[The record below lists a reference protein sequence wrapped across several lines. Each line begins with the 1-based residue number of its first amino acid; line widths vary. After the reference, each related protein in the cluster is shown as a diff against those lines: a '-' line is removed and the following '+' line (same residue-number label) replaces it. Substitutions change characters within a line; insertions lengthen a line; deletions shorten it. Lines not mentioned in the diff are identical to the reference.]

1 MLHNDTLDLFS
12 DKAETPELQIPDISP
27 EVGGVYRI
35 WLSPTHY
42 YVGRAKSF
50 TGRWETHLKAA
61 QSGGHG
67 NAYFQACFDKYGG
80 FRAEVLEECSTR
92 EERIAEEQKW
102 LDKVFGTEGCV
113 NLSPWA
119 SGGMSKGYIWLKNPN
134 TRETTRVQ
142 EEFSEELLM
151 NGWVPGMRPASE
163 SRKAKIRKAWA
174 TGAYSNRPTQE
185 TNPSSGT
192 IWINDG
198 TQNRRVSPDSEIP
211 EGWVAGQLLHG
222 PKWANG
228 FTEEHRA
235 KMSASQQRR
244 WEKRGGLT
252 DAEKQNLREKAQARY
267 RANPE
272 KWATT
277 DAKRE
282 ACSKASKGRKWLN
295 REGTNRFSR
304 PEEVSDL
311 LAQGWVFGKAGKKP
325 PKKILNENI
334 SAAKRGRVWVNFEGS
349 SKMVPPDVADELIAQ
364 GWGRGRK

>member
-1 MLHNDTLDLFS
+1 MLLDDTLDLFS
-12 DKAETPELQIPDISP
+12 DKSEIPELSDPVELP
-27 EVGGVYRI
+27 EAEGGGVYRI

-50 TGRWETHLKAA
+50 VGRWETHLKAA
-61 QSGGHG
+61 QNGKHG
-67 NAYFQACFDKYGG
+67 NAYFQACFSKYGE
-80 FRAEVLEECSTR
+80 FRAEVVEECSTR
-92 EERIAEEQKW
+92 EERIAAEQKW

-119 SGGMSKGYIWLKNPN
+119 SGGAEPGRVWLTNSDG
-134 TRETTRVQ
+134 
-142 EEFSEELLM
+142 EFRFAPPQVAEELLCE
-151 NGWVPGMRPASE
+151 GWFRGSPAS
-163 SRKAKIRKAWA
+163 
-174 TGAYSNRPTQE
+174 TQE
-185 TNPSSGT
+185 GREAARLRFLGQTNPSSGT

-222 PKWANG
+222 PKWADG

-244 WEKRGGLT
+244 WDKRGGLT
-252 DAEKQNLREKAQARY
+252 DTEKQNLREKAQSRY
-267 RANPE
+267 MANPE

-295 REGTNRFSR
+295 REGANRFAR
-304 PEEVSDL
+304 PEEVSDF

-325 PKKILNENI
+325 PKKVNENR
-334 SAAKRGRVWVNFEGS
+334 SAAKRGRIWINFEGV
-349 SKMVPPDVADELIAQ
+349 SKMVTPDQAQELIAQ
-364 GWGRGRK
+364 GWERGRAKRKSPITFR